1 MLFTP
6 PTSVGFAAHASHGL
20 RAAKWPC
27 SPKTSLV
34 ALATHGFTHGR
45 STGQGHRCPLR
56 VLTSFEHVL
65 RSDNLSPTAKG
76 KQGGCLPSFPSR
88 QPLPPPDSQLRGW
101 IVSVSNRG
109 DSSTP
114 DTRRDPRPPRRLR
127 RASAPTHFACTDQ
140 PCWTQR
146 PEEHTGGCR
155 LLFSSWTLF
164 IHPQRGYANAHL
176 VCAGHVP

>member
-65 RSDNLSPTAKG
+65 RSDNLSPTAQG

-88 QPLPPPDSQLRGW
+88 QPFPLPFRSYADGSFTAPIAG
-101 IVSVSNRG
+101 
-109 DSSTP
+109 TP
-114 DTRRDPRPPRRLR
+114 ARLVLGDPRSPRRPS
-127 RASAPTHFACTDQ
+127 RASAPTHFAYTDQ
-140 PCWTQR
+140 PRWTQR

-164 IHPQRGYANAHL
+164 IHPKRGYANAHL
-176 VCAGHVP
+176 VCAGRC